1 MKKFLI
7 LAVVIIMCSFQ
18 GPKPV
23 KVVFFGDSITE
34 YGVRP
39 DGYITL
45 IEQKLKDNNKAAR
58 YEVAGAGIGG
68 NKVYDLYLRYEE
80 DVLSKNPDV
89 VVIWVGVND
98 VWHKRL
104 FGTGTDWDKF
114 GKFYAALIKKFQA
127 KGIKV
132 TICTPA
138 TVGEKTDYS
147 NELDGDLNKY
157 SQIIRD
163 LAVQNNCGLVDFRI
177 MFHEYG
183 LKNNPQNLDRN
194 ILTGDGVH
202 LNTAGNKFVA
212 EAFYDALIK

>member
-1 MKKFLI
+1 M
-7 LAVVIIMCSFQ
+7 VVLCSFQ
-18 GPKPV
+18 TKKPI
-23 KVVFFGDSITE
+23 KIVFFGDSITE

-45 IEQKLKDNNKAAR
+45 FQQKLKDDKKAGD

-68 NKVYDLYLRYEE
+68 NKIYDLYLRYED
-80 DVLSKNPDV
+80 DVLTKNPDV

-104 FGTGTDWDKF
+104 SGTGTDYDKF
-114 GKFYAALIKKFQA
+114 GRFYTALIKKLQA

-132 TICTPA
+132 TLCTPA
-138 TVGEKTDYS
+138 TIGEKTDYT

-157 SQIIRD
+157 SQSIRD
-163 LAVQNNCGLVDFRI
+163 LARQNNCGLLDLRPL
-177 MFHEYG
+177 FHEYE
-183 LKNNPQNLDRN
+183 LKNNPQNLDKS

-202 LNTAGNKFVA
+202 LNPAGNKFVA
-212 EAFYDALIK
+212 DLMYRSLIK